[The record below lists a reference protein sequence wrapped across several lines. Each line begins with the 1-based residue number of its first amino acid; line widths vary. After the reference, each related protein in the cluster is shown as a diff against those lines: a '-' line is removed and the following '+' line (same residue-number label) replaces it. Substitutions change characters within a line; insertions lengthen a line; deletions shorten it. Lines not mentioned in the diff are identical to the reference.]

1 MRAKASSLILG
12 FLVKSAPSGMAKQPT
27 FRTGDPIPQTG
38 IYRVIHKLHRLPH
51 EVTLLRNQDFPRCA
65 KCKDAV
71 KFELARAVSERM
83 NHQDFRI
90 YLYELDEEGADSVA
104 V

>member
-12 FLVKSAPSGMAKQPT
+12 FLVKSSPSGMAKQPT

-38 IYRVIHKLHRLPH
+38 IYRVIHKFHRLPH

-71 KFELARAVSERM
+71 KFELVQAAQEPLNEHS
-83 NHQDFRI
+83 FRV
-90 YLYELDEEGADSVA
+90 YLYELDEEGESSVA